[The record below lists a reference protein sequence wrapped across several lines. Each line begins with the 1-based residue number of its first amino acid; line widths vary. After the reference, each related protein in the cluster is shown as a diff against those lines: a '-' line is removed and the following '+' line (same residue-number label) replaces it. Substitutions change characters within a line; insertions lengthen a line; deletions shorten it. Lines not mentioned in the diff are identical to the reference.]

1 MRTDIEEIIDLKDTL
16 GELFYNDCDEEFPCN
31 EYGMPID
38 EIYDYDYNYGASK
51 LVFFLDNCVLKVP
64 FVGWFYGTGSDYYE
78 VANYCVK
85 EVSLYKK
92 AKQEGVSKFFL
103 KSRMIT
109 PEVEL
114 QEKADGTYLAVPD
127 TNGKE
132 ESIKSSFSAY
142 ANSRLPIST
151 RAILQMNYSQSD
163 LDKFCAFI
171 EKYKVND
178 LSMHNMCVKDNRVM
192 FMDYSG
198 FYDC

>member
-1 MRTDIEEIIDLKDTL
+1 MRADIEEIINLNDTL
-16 GELFYNDCDEEFPCN
+16 GKIFYNDCDYEFPCN
-31 EYGMPID
+31 GYGMPID

-64 FVGWFYGTGSDYYE
+64 FVGCFYGSDYEYYE
-78 VANYCVK
+78 VENYCVK
-85 EVSLYKK
+85 EVSLYKR
-92 AKQEGVSKFFL
+92 AKQEGVDKFFL

-109 PEVEL
+109 PEIEL
-114 QEKADGTYLAVPD
+114 QEKADETYLKEPD
-127 TNGKE
+127 VKGKE
-132 ESIKSSFSAY
+132 ESIKSSFSTY
-142 ANSRLPIST
+142 ANSQLPISA

-171 EKYKVND
+171 EKYNVND
-178 LSMHNMCVKDNRVM
+178 LSMHNMCVKNNRAM